1 MAITRNSLNNPDL
14 TDEKREHI
22 KKTLEKNMA
31 CDIWTTKAMKEV
43 GVLLS
48 SHPNNRAFL
57 SASITTHKQL
67 GFWTTVC
74 YDNYWE
80 PGKPTKFDDY
90 MPERETFDLADN
102 FLISKHQDWGGVIF
116 PYFWMLRFGLQSLS
130 LFDYVYHANGDC
142 IVEKPEG
149 FLDLL
154 DQMGNADIYPIGW
167 DETTAKPMC
176 NTTGFIIR
184 KTSIE
189 PLMNYIQD
197 HLIPF
202 EVYEKY
208 SAKLGSGEVRFAHA
222 ILDLGL
228 KLKKPKSN
236 PMNLQLS
243 IPGGTWYETIGF
255 RHIHGEW
262 KDASNTG
269 RDIPWNYIN
278 KMYLKEII

>member
-1 MAITRNSLNNPDL
+1 MAITRNSLKNPDL
-14 TDEKREHI
+14 TDEQREHI
-22 KKTLEKNMA
+22 QKTLEKNMA
-31 CDIWTTKAMKEV
+31 CDFWTCKAMKEV

-57 SASITTHKQL
+57 KNSIETHSQMR
-67 GFWTTVC
+67 FWTTVV

-80 PGKPTKFDDY
+80 PDKKDVGFNDY
-90 MPERETFDLADN
+90 MPSRDVFDLADN

-116 PYFWMLRFGLQSLS
+116 PYFWMLKFGLQSLS
-130 LFDYVYHANGDC
+130 SFEYVYHANGDC
-142 IVEKPEG
+142 IVERPENIEI
-149 FLDLL
+149 LL
-154 DQMGNADIYPIGW
+154 DQMGGADFYAIGL

-228 KLKKPKSN
+228 KLKKPERN

-262 KDASNTG
+262 KDSKNTG
-269 RDIPWNYIN
+269 REIPWQYID
-278 KMYLKEII
+278 KRYL